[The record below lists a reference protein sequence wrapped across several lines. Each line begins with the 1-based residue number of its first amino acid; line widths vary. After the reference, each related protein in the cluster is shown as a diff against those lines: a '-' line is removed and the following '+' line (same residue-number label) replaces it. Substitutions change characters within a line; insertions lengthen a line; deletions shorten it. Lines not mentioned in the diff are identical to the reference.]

1 MAVVVGSCCFSVL
14 TSTVK
19 FRRFATSQRSIGSIT
34 PKAISHRS
42 KASSPKRGSSSS
54 SSSSSAKS
62 NREVN
67 LALSLSLSLSFYV
80 CLCVHETIRSEFGE
94 NGNFIFEA
102 IVSVYLMVRKKKNH
116 KLCVCDIEYLG
127 VYGMWIVLL

>member
-102 IVSVYLMVRKKKNH
+102 IVSVYLMVRKKKTIN
-116 KLCVCDIEYLG
+116 Y
-127 VYGMWIVLL
+127 VYVTLSI